1 MSDDKLGPARRPRPL
16 SRPQLPPG
24 PLRELKDLLYEL
36 YAQAGCP
43 TLDQITE
50 GIRGDD
56 SLAGAP
62 QRDTIRRVLSS
73 PELPASQHDA
83 VAVATVLAR
92 AAGWD
97 AGDTA
102 SRARQAWVAARLA
115 LPLGRPLREI
125 TDPFGLEVHRCIDGG
140 TAGLPVLPPYVQ
152 REHDKQLEQVLKA
165 VTKEQVSRIVVLVGG
180 SSTGKTRTCWEA
192 IDALR
197 KEKEEWRLWHP
208 LTPDRPESLL
218 EGLPRLG
225 PRTVVWLNDAQHYLR
240 TPASPLG
247 EQVAA
252 ALRDLLR
259 DPSRGPVLILGT
271 IWPPYWH
278 TLTTPPRPEHQQ
290 RRPARPGPGLADRH
304 RHSNPGRLH
313 RHGPGRAECH
323 LGRDRRPAAG
333 PGRRACRAGTGL
345 PVPGRRPRAA

>member
-115 LPLGRPLREI
+115 VPLGRPLREI
-125 TDPFGLEVHRCIDGG
+125 TDPFGLEVHRCIDVG

-165 VTKEQVSRIVVLVGG
+165 VTKEQASRIVVLVGG
-180 SSTGKTRTCWEA
+180 
-192 IDALR
+192 
-197 KEKEEWRLWHP
+197 RL
-208 LTPDRPESLL
+208 
-218 EGLPRLG
+218 
-225 PRTVVWLNDAQHYLR
+225 
-240 TPASPLG
+240 
-247 EQVAA
+247 
-252 ALRDLLR
+252 
-259 DPSRGPVLILGT
+259 
-271 IWPPYWH
+271 
-278 TLTTPPRPEHQQ
+278 
-290 RRPARPGPGLADRH
+290 PARPGPV
-304 RHSNPGRLH
+304 
-313 RHGPGRAECH
+313 
-323 LGRDRRPAAG
+323 
-333 PGRRACRAGTGL
+333 GRRSTRYARRRRSGGCGTPLRQIGPSRCWRAC
-345 PVPGRRPRAA
+345 PGSGRGPWCG